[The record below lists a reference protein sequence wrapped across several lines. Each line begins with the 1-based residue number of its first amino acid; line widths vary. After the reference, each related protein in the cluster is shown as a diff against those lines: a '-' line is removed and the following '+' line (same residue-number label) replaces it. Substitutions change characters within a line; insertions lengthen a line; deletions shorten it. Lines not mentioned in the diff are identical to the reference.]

1 MSKHKREKIHRANPS
16 SNFLG
21 ASFSN
26 REILLGMLFVP
37 LDLLEYRWLISDSMS
52 SGVVED
58 TTYKEKPKF

>member
-1 MSKHKREKIHRANPS
+1 MSKHKREKIHTANPS
-16 SNFLG
+16 SNFLR

-26 REILLGMLFVP
+26 TEILLGMLFVP
-37 LDLLEYRWLISDSMS
+37 LDLLEYRWLISDLMS